1 MQSLLCEVAK
11 VGESLASFFSARGE
25 SFACTRLLE
34 TEGDES
40 KPVGGG
46 WPRYIYIERERE
58 RTRTERRSEEVE
70 SRRNTF
76 LGCLLVLE
84 MQRRL
89 EEPRRF
95 SNLERE

>member
-46 WPRYIYIERERE
+46 WPRYIYI
-58 RTRTERRSEEVE
+58 
-70 SRRNTF
+70 
-76 LGCLLVLE
+76 
-84 MQRRL
+84 
-89 EEPRRF
+89 
-95 SNLERE
+95 

>member
-46 WPRYIYIERERE
+46 WPRYIYIYRERERE
-58 RTRTERRSEEVE
+58 NENGKKKRRSRE
-70 SRRNTF
+70 SSEYISRLSIGPRDAKTSRGATTF
-76 LGCLLVLE
+76 
-84 MQRRL
+84 
-89 EEPRRF
+89 F
-95 SNLERE
+95 